1 MLERSVALDPSY
13 APAWVALS
21 MRYYNDGS
29 YSDGGQ
35 RAIDRSKAAAERAFA
50 LDPQLPEVHRRLII
64 LRVEGGELNA
74 AFDQTVELLKRR
86 PDSADAHFA
95 MAYLL
100 RYAGLLEE
108 SILECETARRID
120 PKNNRLWRSCAINF
134 LQLGR
139 YDRAWDYINADPGS
153 VWARTP
159 AWFSSCAREGPPGAG
174 GRAESGNGVLFTA
187 FARISKTAER

>member
-1 MLERSVALDPSY
+1 MLERSVELDPSY

-21 MRYYNDGS
+21 LRYYNDGS

-35 RAIDRSKAAAERAFA
+35 RAIDRSQTAAERAFA

-74 AFDQTVELLKRR
+74 AFDQAIELLRRR
-86 PDSADAHFA
+86 PDSADAHFS

-108 SILECETARRID
+108 SVLECETARRLD
-120 PKNNRLWRSCAINF
+120 PKNSRLWRSCAIN
-134 LQLGR
+134 LHLLAGTL
-139 YDRAWDYINADPGS
+139 APG
-153 VWARTP
+153 
-159 AWFSSCAREGPPGAG
+159 
-174 GRAESGNGVLFTA
+174 
-187 FARISKTAER
+187 IS